1 MDSLVFNAHHD
12 HPSIWGPINLWVNF
26 INDIQDYILNSLS
39 IKWNL
44 TDRRPIIVTFIQV
57 IPVHLV
63 NPYGEDSLKLWIDSF
78 GDEAFIQQFVDINAS
93 SVAIIEDKGVPK
105 WLGLGIEGRLI
116 FDARKKLLINGITV

>member
-1 MDSLVFNAHHD
+1 M
-12 HPSIWGPINLWVNF
+12 
-26 INDIQDYILNSLS
+26 
-39 IKWNL
+39 
-44 TDRRPIIVTFIQV
+44 TFIQV